1 MSLKIYNT
9 LSHSEE
15 EFIPWNGKV
24 VNMYTCG
31 PTVYHFAHIGNL
43 RTYIM
48 EDILERTLRYLGYD
62 VKRCMN
68 ITDVGHLSSDS
79 DTGNDKMVTA
89 AQKEHK
95 TVLEIAKYYTDI
107 FFEDFK
113 KLNIIK
119 PEIVS
124 PATENID
131 EYIKIVEDKAIL
143 RRLIDE
149 ATSIITES
157 YNTSNSISDVIEEA
171 EKKIFDVS
179 KSLRSTEFKSI
190 QDVLYKT
197 QADLEKL
204 AANKG
209 DITGIPTGFYELDKI
224 TSGFHPHE
232 LIIIA
237 ARPGMGKTAIALN
250 MVNNIAINSKKT
262 VALFNMEMGAE
273 QLASRMLASVGQIE
287 GNKLKTGNLEHSDW
301 KRVNEAISRLSSTNI
316 FIDDTAGQTVGEIRS
331 KCRKLATSP
340 SGLDIVVIDY
350 LTLIQGSSKNG
361 ANRQQEVADISRALK
376 TMAMELGVPVIALAQ
391 LSRSV
396 ELREN
401 KRPIMSDL
409 RESGSIEQDA
419 DIVAFLYRDDYYNKS
434 ASEQTNISVTE
445 LIVGK
450 HRNGSTGTIE
460 LLFER
465 TMSNFRNYLK
475 KQEGE

>member
-1 MSLKIYNT
+1 MNREIPSNIDAEQSVLGSMFLTKKALQKGLELLNGSEFYSDNHSKIFECIKSVDSRGSVVDLT
-9 LSHSEE
+9 TVVEE
-15 EFIPWNGKV
+15 LNNRNW
-24 VNMYTCG
+24 
-31 PTVYHFAHIGNL
+31 L
-43 RTYIM
+43 
-48 EDILERTLRYLGYD
+48 
-62 VKRCMN
+62 
-68 ITDVGHLSSDS
+68 
-79 DTGNDKMVTA
+79 
-89 AQKEHK
+89 K
-95 TVLEIAKYYTDI
+95 TVGDIEYLTEIIESVPSA
-107 FFEDFK
+107 
-113 KLNIIK
+113 
-119 PEIVS
+119 
-124 PATENID
+124 ANID

-149 ATSIITES
+149 ATSIITDS
-157 YNTSNSISDVIEEA
+157 YNTSNNISDVIEEA

-209 DITGIPTGFYELDKI
+209 DITGIPTGFYKLDKI

-250 MVNNIAINSKKT
+250 IVNNIAINSKKT

-273 QLASRMLASVGQIE
+273 QLASRMLSSVGQIE

-376 TMAMELGVPVIALAQ
+376 TMAMELNVPVIALSQ
-391 LSRSV
+391 LSRGIEQRV
-396 ELREN
+396 DKKPML
-401 KRPIMSDL
+401 SDL
-409 RESGSIEQDA
+409 RESGAIEQDA
-419 DIVAFLYRDDYYNKS
+419 DIVAFLHCSDEEREKENS
-434 ASEQTNISVTE
+434 LMEFVIR
-445 LIVGK
+445 K
-450 HRNGSTGTIE
+450 HRNGPLADIPLIFQRGTSTFVNVT
-460 LLFER
+460 
-465 TMSNFRNYLK
+465 NV
-475 KQEGE
+475 QEEG